1 MLRRRAVWCTT
12 RVLET
17 TTPGPFKV
25 NRRFSRGVNLTAS
38 YTYSKSLDD
47 TSGIRNQGNDLLNPQ
62 NSYCIPCE
70 YGPSA
75 FDVRN
80 RCGRVGAV

>member
-1 MLRRRAVWCTT
+1 MCLAARRWCTT
-12 RVLET
+12 RAREIT
-17 TTPGPFKV
+17 TLGQFKV
-25 NRRFSRGVNLTAS
+25 NRRFSRGLDLTAS

-47 TSGIRNQGNDLLNPQ
+47 SSGIRNQGNDLLNPQ
-62 NSYCIPCE
+62 NGLCIPCE

-80 RCGRVGAV
+80 R